1 MTQNV
6 EIFKALRII
15 KIMLKTKKKTT
26 LCTLAVSFLLLPQ
39 PKQAEHKLKVHVR
52 SLGSVSKLLPV
63 FFFLAFSSISAVW
76 CYSSVASIKLLVL
89 YWWFN
94 RNVPLFEV
102 KQPYFPWRVSIKSIQ
117 SLFFKHSLSQIYDCG
132 AESFLSVC
140 FFFVNCHCRSV
151 HTLHQV
157 EHC

>member
-15 KIMLKTKKKTT
+15 KIMLKTKKTT

-63 FFFLAFSSISAVW
+63 FFFLAFSSISAV
-76 CYSSVASIKLLVL
+76 
-89 YWWFN
+89 
-94 RNVPLFEV
+94 
-102 KQPYFPWRVSIKSIQ
+102 
-117 SLFFKHSLSQIYDCG
+117 
-132 AESFLSVC
+132 
-140 FFFVNCHCRSV
+140 
-151 HTLHQV
+151 
-157 EHC
+157 